1 MDYTA
6 IIITFM
12 NYASMLLGIMFLLTF
27 TVNIIVEVVKRL
39 VPKVPT
45 DIVVFVISIAITI
58 LALYITASIMK
69 ITVMWYYAVGA
80 VILGVFVAYAA
91 NCLASISLRS
101 CTTVWTPSRALP
113 SKQKIEGIGLT
124 YVLDFNHKSKTV
136 THKKRVRI
144 CIIWV

>member
-58 LALYITASIMK
+58 LGNL
-69 ITVMWYYAVGA
+69 
-80 VILGVFVAYAA
+80 
-91 NCLASISLRS
+91 
-101 CTTVWTPSRALP
+101 
-113 SKQKIEGIGLT
+113 
-124 YVLDFNHKSKTV
+124 
-136 THKKRVRI
+136 
-144 CIIWV
+144 